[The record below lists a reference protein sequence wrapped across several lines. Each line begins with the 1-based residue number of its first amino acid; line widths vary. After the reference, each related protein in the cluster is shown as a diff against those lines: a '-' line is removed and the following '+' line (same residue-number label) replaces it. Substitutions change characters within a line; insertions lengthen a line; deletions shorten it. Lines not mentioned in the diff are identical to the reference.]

1 MKHIIQYSD
10 FVLENRKNK
19 PNTKNTTE
27 LNIKNFLK
35 IDDELLTK
43 FIN

>member
-19 PNTKNTTE
+19 PNTK
-27 LNIKNFLK
+27 KAVAK
-35 IDDELLTK
+35 IQKVITK
-43 FIN
+43 QYD